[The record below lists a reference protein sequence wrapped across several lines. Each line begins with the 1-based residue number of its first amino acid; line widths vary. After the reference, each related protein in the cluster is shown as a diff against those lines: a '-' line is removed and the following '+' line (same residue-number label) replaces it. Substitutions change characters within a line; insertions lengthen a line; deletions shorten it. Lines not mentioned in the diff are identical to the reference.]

1 MLKTFEYR
9 IYPTEEQKT
18 LLSKHFGS
26 VRFIYNHFLS
36 ICKNSYEVTKKKPSK
51 ASLEKQIPSLKTTY
65 PWLKEVNSQSL
76 QASLAHLDKAY
87 QRFFKTKNGFPNF
100 KSKYNKQSFTVPQN
114 LNVSFKEGIITLP
127 KFKEGVKTLF
137 HRRFQGTIRTCTIKM
152 SKTHKYFVSI
162 LVEDGTI
169 APIKPIP
176 SISNAVGI
184 DVGIKDFATLSSGE
198 KISNPR
204 HLNKSLAKLKKTQ
217 QILSRRKK
225 GSKNRFKT
233 KQALALLHERV
244 SNQRKDFLH
253 KVSTRL
259 VRENQTLCIETLNV
273 KGMTKNHRLARHI
286 QDLGLGYFFSF
297 LKYKADWY
305 GKNLLSIGMFEPS
318 SKTCS
323 ACGGINKDLTLK
335 DREWACRDC
344 GTIHDRD
351 LNAAIN
357 IRDFAFIA
365 LRNQRELTPISEDS
379 LEPQSRKYKGDNVHN
394 QSLDPS
400 DLLEPRRE
408 AHEFIRG

>member
-9 IYPTEEQKT
+9 IYPTEEQKI

-36 ICKNSYEVTKKKPSK
+36 LCKKSYEVTKKKPSK
-51 ASLEKQIPSLKTTY
+51 TSMEKQIPTLKVTH

-76 QASLAHLDKAY
+76 QGSLVHLDKAY

-100 KSKYNKQSFTVPQN
+100 KSKYNKQSFAIPQAFQI
-114 LNVSFKEGIITLP
+114 SFEKKIITFPKFREGI
-127 KFKEGVKTLF
+127 KTLF
-137 HRRFQGTIRTCTIKM
+137 HRKFKGTIRTCTIKM

-162 LVEDGTI
+162 LVEDSTTV
-169 APIKPIP
+169 PTKPTP

-184 DVGIKDFATLSSGE
+184 DVGIKDFATLSTGE

-204 HLNKSLAKLKKTQ
+204 HLNKSLTKLKKIQ
-217 QILSRRKK
+217 RSFSRKKK
-225 GSKNRFKT
+225 GSSNRFKVRKT
-233 KQALALLHERV
+233 LALLHERV

-259 VRENQTLCIETLNV
+259 VRENQTLCIETLNI
-273 KGMTKNHRLARHI
+273 KGMTKNHKLARHI
-286 QDLGLGYFFSF
+286 QDLGLGMFFSF
-297 LKYKADWY
+297 LKYKTDWY

-323 ACGGINKDLTLK
+323 TCGYINDSLTLS
-335 DREWACRDC
+335 DRVWTCPNC
-344 GTIHDRD
+344 GTEHDRD
-351 LNAAIN
+351 INASLNVRN
-357 IRDFAFIA
+357 FAFIA

-379 LEPQSRKYKGDNVHN
+379 LETQSRKYSYEAVH
-394 QSLDPS
+394 
-400 DLLEPRRE
+400 
-408 AHEFIRG
+408 